1 MKKIRD
7 KIEQHILLA
16 DRKWK
21 ALPKNR
27 QRLLTKLCFAGYALL
42 TVAVLINICMSTGN
56 KTNTMSISHITT
68 ISDHTAMKRSAK
80 DNKVGSTIKKQT
92 DERFK

>member
-7 KIEQHILLA
+7 QIEHHILCA

-21 ALPKNR
+21 ALPAKR
-27 QRLLTKLCFAGYALL
+27 QRLFTKLFLAGYAIL
-42 TVAVLINICMSTGN
+42 TVLVLGSICISTGN

-68 ISDHTAMKRSAK
+68 ISDHAVVKTRMNNDVES
-80 DNKVGSTIKKQT
+80 SPIKK
-92 DERFK
+92 